1 MTQPFFQSV
10 MELPLVSKR
19 GDGMK
24 KPELLVT
31 PRHVDDIVPL
41 IEAGADAFIIGEQ
54 QFGLRLA
61 GEFSRRDV
69 KQSIELAHKSGKK
82 VYIAINAIFHNEKI
96 DELSDYISFLKD
108 VNADAIVFGDPAVL
122 MVAKEIAPSI
132 PLHWNTETTATNWF
146 TCNYWGRKGA
156 KRAVLAREINMDAIV
171 EMKEHAKVELEV
183 QVHGMTCMF
192 QSKRSLLGN
201 YFQYQGKTMEI
212 EHVKGDQTLF
222 LHDKERENKYPIFED
237 ENGTHIMSPNDICI
251 IDELE
256 EMIDAEV
263 DSLKIDGILKSSE
276 YIIEV
281 TKRYRQA
288 IDLCVE
294 NREEYEDQKEALL
307 EQIESIQPSN
317 RPLDTGFFFKET
329 VY

>member
-1 MTQPFFQSV
+1 
-10 MELPLVSKR
+10 
-19 GDGMK
+19 MK

-31 PRHVDDIVPL
+31 PTKLADVGPL
-41 IEAGADAFIIGEQ
+41 LDAGADALMIGEQ

-61 GEFSRRDV
+61 GEFSKEDI
-69 KQSIELAHKSGKK
+69 KKAIEQTHSNGKK
-82 VYIAINAIFHNEKI
+82 VYVAMNAIFHNEKVE
-96 DELSDYISFLKD
+96 ELEDYLSFLSEVK
-108 VNADAIVFGDPAVL
+108 ADSVVFGDPAVL
-122 MVAKEIAPSI
+122 MAAKQAAPDM

-156 KRAVLAREINMDAIV
+156 KRAVLAREMNMDSII
-171 EMKEHAKVELEV
+171 EIKENAKVEIEV

-201 YFQYQGKTMEI
+201 YFEYQGKTMKI
-212 EHVKGDQTLF
+212 EKLAQDKTMF

-256 EMIDAEV
+256 EMIDTGI
-263 DSLKIDGILKSSE
+263 DSLKIDGILKSSS
-276 YIIEV
+276 YLIEV
-281 TKRYRQA
+281 TKRYRMA

-294 NREEYEDQKEALL
+294 DRNAYEDQKAEFL
-307 EQIESIQPSN
+307 ESIEEIQPPN
-317 RPLDTGFFFKET
+317 RQLDTGFFFKET